1 MDTFSEPP
9 TDSETTGTPN
19 PASEP
24 ESSTGARP
32 GRTGYSRT
40 PTTVGKAVADLGRA
54 IKARPAKPTGNEP
67 WRKASLR
74 LLLSNDAPKA
84 ETDGSRPYG
93 WFPPPSLTEIQA
105 AGLPALIERGEA
117 ALQPA
122 GPELAGTLLLDIAAV
137 CVHGER
143 IAVDRAMKI
152 YVAQLSPLPRDLLHD
167 ACLDW
172 IRTEK
177 FWPTVAELRERVMPV
192 ANRRRA
198 YYRRALILRSVA
210 DNPAPDGLVTH
221 AWLREREAA
230 GLAALDPAPAPAL
243 LTAA

>member
-1 MDTFSEPP
+1 MDTFTEPP
-9 TDSETTGTPN
+9 HDTETGALPTTSGEPCEGTKPDSETGWT
-19 PASEP
+19 
-24 ESSTGARP
+24 
-32 GRTGYSRT
+32 RT
-40 PTTVGKAVADLGRA
+40 PRTLAGVLKAVQTTAAD
-54 IKARPAKPTGNEP
+54 NEP

-84 ETDGSRPYG
+84 ETDASQPYG
-93 WFPPPSLTEIQA
+93 WYPPPSLTEIQA
-105 AGLPALIERGEA
+105 AGLPALIRRGEA

-137 CVHGER
+137 CAHADR

-152 YVAQLSPLPRDLLHD
+152 YVAELSPLPTDLLTD
-167 ACLDW
+167 ACRTW

-177 FWPTVAELRERVMPV
+177 FWPTIAELRERVMPL

-198 YYRRALILRSVA
+198 YYRRTLILRSVA
-210 DNPAPDGLVTH
+210 DNPAPDGIVTH
-221 AWLREREAA
+221 AWRREREAA
-230 GLAALDPAPAPAL
+230 GLAALEPAPTPRL